1 MLALPP
7 AEPTGDSGS
16 SRPRILTAFALLAL
30 FVGCTVTPTLVQA
43 QKRSGIALSVNAS
56 TIGPS
61 VGVHVRATEG
71 FRIRVRGSYLPY
83 SFDRGL
89 DGVEVYDQ
97 IEGDIRI
104 GGPEVRL
111 DWQPLRS
118 SFSSFFI
125 SVGALYNVMGVD
137 ALMFS
142 TSPYEFSNSNTFS
155 PEEIGETNVEVSYAP
170 VSPYAGIGFGDAL
183 SGRWSG
189 TVALG
194 AYYTGPPDFTFE
206 GSGLIR
212 SAEQNETILE
222 EGFNSFQLFPHF
234 AVGLSYQF

>member
-1 MLALPP
+1 MFALS
-7 AEPTGDSGS
+7 AEPAGYSGS
-16 SRPRILTAFALLAL
+16 SRPRILTAFALLVLIFGFAL
-30 FVGCTVTPTLVQA
+30 IPKLVQA
-43 QKRSGIALSVNAS
+43 QKRSGIALSVEAS

-61 VGVHVRATEG
+61 VGVHVRAIEG

-83 SFDRGL
+83 SFDRDL
-89 DGVEVYDQ
+89 NDTDAYDQ
-97 IEGDIRI
+97 IEGDIWL

-125 SVGALYNVMGVD
+125 SIGALYNVMEVD
-137 ALMFS
+137 ALMFP
-142 TSPYEFSNSNTFS
+142 TSPYEFSNSKTFS
-155 PEEIGETNVEVSYAP
+155 AEEIGETDVEVSYAP
-170 VSPYAGIGFGDAL
+170 VSPYAGIGFGDVL
-183 SGRWSG
+183 SGRWSF

-206 GSGLIR
+206 GSGLTKVT
-212 SAEQNETILE
+212 EQNETILE
-222 EGFNSFQLFPHF
+222 EGFNSFRFFPNL